1 MTRLT
6 TRRLAVHPDLF
17 HGLVELAFMRVL
29 MADGAGAVVEAV
41 DHRVLGL
48 GSGTLLVAITAG
60 SCDMAAGEREA
71 RLLVLRQREGRGM
84 VTLEVVAL
92 FAAIQVRRSG
102 ELTLVLVFVTVH
114 AFAELDLEERVLPL
128 GYMAPFALHLGVLA
142 FQRVSAFGV
151 FFHSISRRLEAVQGV
166 TAGAF
171 DSPRSFHEL
180 AVVHVLVAVDAF
192 LESQRLLEVSLE
204 VALRT
209 FNRLVF
215 AEQGIFRF
223 GMVEFFVDGLQRAA
237 FPAARIVAGLASLL
251 LEAALVRISVAIVAL
266 AEGQT
271 GPTRL
276 IIRSGS
282 VALLASH
289 LRVQSR

>member
-1 MTRLT
+1 
-6 TRRLAVHPDLF
+6 
-17 HGLVELAFMRVL
+17 
-29 MADGAGAVVEAV
+29 
-41 DHRVLGL
+41 
-48 GSGTLLVAITAG
+48 
-60 SCDMAAGEREA
+60 
-71 RLLVLRQREGRGM
+71 
-84 VTLEVVAL
+84 
-92 FAAIQVRRSG
+92 
-102 ELTLVLVFVTVH
+102 VH
-114 AFAELDLEERVLPL
+114 AISRPGPERAGLPL
-128 GYMAPFALHLGVLA
+128 GYMATFGLHLGVPG
-142 FQRVSAFGV
+142 FQAVSAFCL
-151 FFHSISRRLEAVQGV
+151 FFHSISRRPGGVQSV
-166 TAGAF
+166 TGGAF

>member
-1 MTRLT
+1 
-6 TRRLAVHPDLF
+6 
-17 HGLVELAFMRVL
+17 MRKPESI
-29 MADGAGAVVEAV
+29 EAV